1 MSFDKHKHKQSHVPT
16 LDTYVIK
23 TTPAASTVA
32 NPVPTP
38 QQKEI
43 NLDDPKFKTKDIKPR
58 KKQNG

>member
-1 MSFDKHKHKQSHVPT
+1 VPT

-58 KKQNG
+58 KKPNG